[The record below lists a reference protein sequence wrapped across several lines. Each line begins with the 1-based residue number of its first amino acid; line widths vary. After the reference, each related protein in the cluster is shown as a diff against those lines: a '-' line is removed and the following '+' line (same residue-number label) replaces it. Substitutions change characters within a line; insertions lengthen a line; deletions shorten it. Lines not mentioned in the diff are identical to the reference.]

1 MPCSVLRT
9 MADLSYPQYVVS
21 VLLLILSSL
30 ISLTGSAIIIKCVC
44 GDLTKVH
51 HRTLLLLS
59 LGDIVLSINNFI
71 HPFMLPEGMPGGRPW
86 ASGNTQTCTAAG
98 FMFTTS
104 IGWTFSMSAFLSINF
119 LFQVRYKWSEA
130 KIKRCLAPS
139 AYAFGA
145 FASLGTCVPG
155 LFTESYNPTYLIG
168 FCFLREWPNNC
179 HEPDSGVECIRGGA
193 YTKIQGQIGSLIIFL
208 ISCTG
213 FVATFLLY
221 RSVKTTIAASNRHNF
236 ATRASTTRSS
246 EVTTS
251 MRDQPSQ
258 QGGDNNRFNPRVS
271 IIDERQQERLRIV
284 NWQCVLYTAAYFNT
298 LFWNALFQVIA
309 NSMGNLEG
317 RIGEPLLYSMLL
329 VTYAFF
335 PIQGLFNAMIFLTPT
350 YRKWRKALGHESS
363 WWLVLRKAIS
373 NQPVPTRAQVLQQ
386 RADEQFALAQAQ
398 HERTNEFKKPEHSSH
413 DTNTN
418 SYPHQSLIAAELTRV
433 ASRLL
438 PSRMLMDTTTIGNNA
453 TGTTT
458 NQASMTT
465 TTTTTTTSSC
475 SSSVM
480 VAPSSK
486 VFFVTDGEDA
496 TQRSATERSSTERS
510 SANDLSSTVVDKE
523 EEPWRRIQQ
532 HQSTSAPLSSDSLFR
547 SPPVTVVEEA
557 DEEEEKEEES
567 IGEEEKVEESVK
579 IIP

>member
-1 MPCSVLRT
+1 
-9 MADLSYPQYVVS
+9 MADLTYPQYVVS

-30 ISLTGSAIIIKCVC
+30 ISLTGSAIIIKCVS

-59 LGDIVLSINNFI
+59 MGDIVLSVNNVV

-98 FMFTTS
+98 FVFTTS

-119 LFQVRYKWSEA
+119 LFQVRYQWSESI
-130 KIKRCLAPS
+130 IKRFLAPF
-139 AYAFGA
+139 AYGFGA
-145 FASLGTCVPG
+145 FTSLASCMPG

-179 HEPDSGVECIRGGA
+179 HEPESEVECIRGGA
-193 YTKIQGQIGSLIIFL
+193 YSKLQGQIGSLIIFL
-208 ISCTG
+208 VSCTG

-221 RSVKTTIAASNRHNF
+221 RSVKTTIDASNRHNF
-236 ATRASTTRSS
+236 STRASTTVRSS
-246 EVTTS
+246 GV
-251 MRDQPSQ
+251 RDPSSQQ
-258 QGGDNNRFNPRVS
+258 QGGDNHRFNPRVS

-317 RIGEPLLYSMLL
+317 KIGDPLLYGMLL

-335 PIQGLFNAMIFLTPT
+335 PIQGLFNAIIFLTPR
-350 YRKWRKALGHESS
+350 YRKWRHALGPESS
-363 WWLVLRKAIS
+363 WWMVLKNSVS

-386 RADEQFALAQAQ
+386 RADRQFALAHVH
-398 HERTNEFKKPEHSSH
+398 HERTKEFKKPGHSSY
-413 DTNTN
+413 DTNNGN
-418 SYPHQSLIAAELTRV
+418 SNPHQSLIAAELTRA

-438 PSRMLMDTTTIGNNA
+438 PSRMMMDTTTIGGRSGHPNA

-458 NQASMTT
+458 NQAS
-465 TTTTTTTSSC
+465 TTTTTTSSC
-475 SSSVM
+475 SSSM
-480 VAPSSK
+480 VITPSSK
-486 VFFVTDGEDA
+486 AFLVEDA
-496 TQRSATERSSTERS
+496 AQRSSIERS
-510 SANDLSSTVVDKE
+510 SAVVE
-523 EEPWRRIQQ
+523 EEDEPERRIRQPQ
-532 HQSTSAPLSSDSLFR
+532 PTSAPVYSSDSLFQP
-547 SPPVTVVEEA
+547 PPVAVVEEA
-557 DEEEEKEEES
+557 EEDEEKEKEKC
-567 IGEEEKVEESVK
+567 INEEEKVT